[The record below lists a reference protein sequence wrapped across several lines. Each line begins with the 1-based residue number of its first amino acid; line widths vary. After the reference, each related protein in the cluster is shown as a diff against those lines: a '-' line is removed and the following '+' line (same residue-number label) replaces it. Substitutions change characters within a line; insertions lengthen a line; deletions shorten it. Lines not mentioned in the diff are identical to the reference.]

1 MLFDIIL
8 KSPNLLRFSK
18 PAIKTVFMAI
28 PSRSKGKSIFTEEI
42 KQLKKYLYSESN
54 EDAKRPLL
62 YPFFQKLNKDKF
74 RIESDACGADVYIEG
89 QIIVE
94 AKTHYSDW
102 LDGFY
107 QALHYHKKH
116 GLVYSIMVVIAHKFV
131 GIWRVNQLPEHA
143 VIMAHTSDAQKAPN
157 AIGKENARK
166 TAQIS
171 KKLIKEAAI
180 YWLEPKDLEGDYF
193 AGEAKSIDYEVFEIL
208 NILRNTGVERL
219 QMNTRNFI
227 EHIEL
232 LKKYFEHPI
241 DAVHAFYSMVAYWD
255 ITSTVSQNE
264 SSNKICLV
272 GFKGQK
278 FSDEITIKP
287 TLFKEFKKFVETRF
301 IFTNEGSGLTVDYY
315 FSRFDEVISRIDPE
329 YVKQHGI
336 FFTDINLSK
345 FALWY
350 AKKALNDELNEQYI
364 FFDPAGG
371 SGNLISSWRG
381 RLKHKIISEL
391 QPDLLRIIE
400 RRMKIDPWHIETG
413 FTIIPKTADNEGLN
427 FLDCEAGDYL
437 RRLEKELKLK
447 NLAIDKPLAF
457 LLNPPYKNTDEHES
471 ARENTNANYSI
482 HPSILEL
489 TGEDAGKER
498 YLAFLGQIL
507 NISKIQAKA
516 NETAEPLVL
525 IFTPTSW
532 LIPRPTYVGFRKEW
546 DKHFSYLDGF
556 IITSNEFFKLQG
568 KWPLAFTIWKYKYD
582 ETRTNNVV
590 VADYSHFTK
599 HDLNINWNLG
609 DAELDFVFGEGKL
622 KADKVALGNN
632 RIDIR
637 ESIPFVVNNEKVSKQ
652 TRYNIYRNR
661 TKFEEGKDIV
671 SGFALKDDRHFR
683 IKAPHGFIDGTFV
696 GFMDDNSPVRLRQET
711 SNRLSNNP
719 DRVWLQLRPTFID
732 VNLTKVQTGP
742 ADKYGYC
749 AYDFESA
756 KALFT
761 WFCITKAIAQRYPL
775 WANQSDIWVPA
786 IKPELEKYWNSLCFA
801 FVLAENRCVVTTF
814 EQDNPVP
821 GAPEVFVDN
830 PLCPANP
837 EAFWATT
844 LDQEITADHGL
855 AFQLVKKIKL
865 LYKTWNLNYCKG
877 QYLRSVGLKDEPYFR
892 YFDYE
897 DFLTPYSGLI
907 QIRKYAEKEGLKD
920 IHDLLTEI
928 HDLTKKVR
936 EELYRLLVEE
946 FRYFE

>member
-1 MLFDIIL
+1 
-8 KSPNLLRFSK
+8 
-18 PAIKTVFMAI
+18 MAI

-42 KQLKKYLYSESN
+42 KQLKKYLYSDSN

-62 YPFFQKLNKDKF
+62 YPFFKKLNPDKF
-74 RIESDACGADVYIEG
+74 KIESDACGADVYIEG

-94 AKTHYSDW
+94 AKSHYSDW

-116 GLVYSIMVVIAHKFV
+116 GLVYSVVVVIAHKFV
-131 GIWRVNQLPEHA
+131 GIWKVNQLPEFA
-143 VIMAHTSDAQKAPN
+143 VIMAHTSDPQVAPN
-157 AIGKENARK
+157 TIGKENTRK
-166 TAQIS
+166 TAQLS
-171 KKLIKEAAI
+171 KREIRDKAI

-193 AGEAKSIDYEVFEIL
+193 AGEAKSIDYEIYEIL
-208 NILRNTGVERL
+208 NILRNSGVERL

-227 EHIEL
+227 DQIEL

-255 ITSTVSQNE
+255 ITSTISINE

-278 FSDEITIKP
+278 FSDEIVIKP
-287 TLFKEFKKFVETRF
+287 TLFREFKKFVETRF

-350 AKKALNDELNEQYI
+350 AKKVIDAQLNEQYI

-400 RRMKIDPWHIETG
+400 RRMKIDPYHIESG
-413 FTIIPKTADNEGLN
+413 FTIIPKTTDNEGLN
-427 FLDCEAGDYL
+427 FLDCDAANYL

-471 ARENTNANYSI
+471 AREDTGSNYSI

-507 NISKIQAKA
+507 NISKLKA
-516 NETAEPLVL
+516 LRNETADSLVL

-532 LIPRPTYVGFRKEW
+532 LIPRPTYIGFRKEW
-546 DKHFSYLDGF
+546 DRHFAYLDGF

-568 KWPLAFTIWKYKYD
+568 KWPLAFTIWKYSYD
-582 ETRTNNVV
+582 ENRTNTVE

-599 HDLNINWNLG
+599 QDLNINWNLA
-609 DAELDFVFGEGKL
+609 DEELNFVFGEEKL
-622 KADKVALGNN
+622 KADRITLDTK

-637 ESIPFVVNNEKVSKQ
+637 TQLPFLEIDEKLRKQ
-652 TRYNIYRNR
+652 TRYDYSRA
-661 TKFEEGKDIV
+661 KKKDEQNKVV
-671 SGFALKDDRHFR
+671 SGFPLKDIDRHFKLNR
-683 IKAPHGFIDGTFV
+683 TCGLPTGSFV
-696 GFMDDNSPVRLRQET
+696 GFMDDNTPVRLRQEALV
-711 SNRLSNNP
+711 RLSNKP
-719 DRVWLQLRPTFID
+719 DRVWFRLDNDIKGMNKTKTFG
-732 VNLTKVQTGP
+732 GP
-742 ADKYGYC
+742 PDNRGYC
-749 AYDFESA
+749 AYSLESA
-756 KALFT
+756 KVLAT
-761 WFCITKAIAQRYPL
+761 WFSISKALNGNYPL
-775 WANQSDIWVPA
+775 WANQSDIWTPA
-786 IKPELEKYWNSLCFA
+786 ITPDLASYWYSLCFA

-814 EQDNPVP
+814 EKDNPVV
-821 GAPEVFVDN
+821 GAPEIFVDN

-837 EAFWATT
+837 ESFWATV
-844 LDQEITADHGL
+844 LDPEVNADHGL
-855 AFQLVKKIKL
+855 AFLLVKKIKL

-877 QYLRSVGLKDEPYFR
+877 QYLRNVGLKDEPYFR
-892 YFDYE
+892 YFAYDDY
-897 DFLTPYSGLI
+897 LTPYSGII
-907 QIRKYAEKEGLKD
+907 QIKKYAEKEGLQD
-920 IHDLLTEI
+920 MHDLFAEI
-928 HDLTKKVR
+928 QELTKKVR

>member
-1 MLFDIIL
+1 M
-8 KSPNLLRFSK
+8 S
-18 PAIKTVFMAI
+18 I
-28 PSRSKGKSIFTEEI
+28 PSRSKSKTIFNEEI

-62 YPFFQKLNKDKF
+62 YPFFQKLNKEKF
-74 RIESDACGADVYIEG
+74 KIESDACGADVYIEG

-94 AKTHYSDW
+94 AKSHYSDW

-116 GLVYSIMVVIAHKFV
+116 GLIYSVVVVIAHKFV
-131 GIWRVNQLPEHA
+131 GIWKVNQLPEYA
-143 VIMAHTSDAQKAPN
+143 VILAHTSDAQKAPST
-157 AIGKENARK
+157 IGKENTRK
-166 TAQIS
+166 TAQPGRKEIR
-171 KKLIKEAAI
+171 EAAI

-193 AGEAKSIDYEVFEIL
+193 AGEAKSIDYEIFEIL
-208 NILRNTGVERL
+208 NILRNSGVERL

-227 EHIEL
+227 DQIEL

-255 ITSTVSQNE
+255 ITSTVSINE
-264 SSNKICLV
+264 NSNQICLV

-278 FSDEITIKP
+278 NSDQISVNP
-287 TLFKEFKKFVETRF
+287 LYFKEFKKFVETRF

-350 AKKALNDELNEQYI
+350 AKRAIDAELDEQYI

-427 FLDCEAGDYL
+427 FLDCDAANYL
-437 RRLEKELKLK
+437 GRLEKELKLK
-447 NLAIDKPLAF
+447 NLAINKPLAF
-457 LLNPPYKNTDEHES
+457 LLNPPYKNTDEHQS
-471 ARENTNANYSI
+471 VREETNSNYSI

-507 NISKIQAKA
+507 NISKLKA
-516 NETAEPLVL
+516 QVEGTAESLVL

-532 LIPRPTYVGFRKEW
+532 LIPRPTYVAFRKEW
-546 DKHFSYLDGF
+546 DHHFAYLDGF
-556 IITSNEFFKLQG
+556 IVTSNEFFKLQG
-568 KWPLAFTIWKYKYD
+568 KWPLAFTIWKYNYD
-582 ETRTNNVV
+582 ETRTNKVE
-590 VADYSHFTK
+590 VADYSRFK
-599 HDLNINWNLG
+599 KQDLNINWNLG
-609 DAELDFVFGEGKL
+609 EEELNFVFGEEKL
-622 KADKVALGNN
+622 QTEKVKFDNS

-637 ESIPFVVNNEKVSKQ
+637 ESIPTLVINEKKLRQ
-652 TRYNIYRNR
+652 TSCNIYRNR
-661 TKFEEGKDIV
+661 SKQEEGKDII

-683 IKAPHGFIDGTFV
+683 VKAPYGFIDGTYI
-696 GFMDDNSPVRLRQET
+696 GFMDDNSPVRLRQEPQ
-711 SNRLSNNP
+711 NRLSNKP

-732 VNLTKVQTGP
+732 VNLTKVQTGTP
-742 ADKYGYC
+742 DKYGYC
-749 AYDFESA
+749 AYDSQSA
-756 KALFT
+756 KVLFT
-761 WFCITKAIAQRYPL
+761 WFCITKAIGQKYPL
-775 WANQSDIWVPA
+775 WANQSDIWAPD
-786 IKPELEKYWNSLCFA
+786 IKPDSASYWYALCFA

-814 EQDNPVP
+814 EKDNPVA

-830 PLCPANP
+830 PLCPANR
-837 EAFWATT
+837 ESFWSTT
-844 LDQEITADHGL
+844 LDREVSFEHGV
-855 AFQLVKKIKL
+855 AFELVEKIKL

-877 QYLRSVGLKDEPYFR
+877 QYLRNVGLKEEPYFR

-897 DFLTPYSGLI
+897 DYLTPCSGLI
-907 QIRKYAEKEGLKD
+907 QFRKYTEKEGL
-920 IHDLLTEI
+920 HDMHQLFAEVQE
-928 HDLTKKVR
+928 LTKKVR

>member
-1 MLFDIIL
+1 
-8 KSPNLLRFSK
+8 
-18 PAIKTVFMAI
+18 MAI
-28 PSRSKGKSIFTEEI
+28 PSRSKGKVNFAEEI

-62 YPFFQKLNKDKF
+62 YPFFKKLNPDKF
-74 RIESDACGADVYIEG
+74 KIESDACGADVYIEG

-94 AKTHYSDW
+94 AKSHYSDW

-116 GLVYSIMVVIAHKFV
+116 GLVYSVVVVIAHKFV
-131 GIWRVNQLPEHA
+131 GIWKVNQLPEYA

-157 AIGKENARK
+157 VIGKENTKK
-166 TAQIS
+166 TAQLS
-171 KKLIKEAAI
+171 KKEIRDKAI
-180 YWLEPKDLEGDYF
+180 YWLEPKDLAGDYF
-193 AGEAKSIDYEVFEIL
+193 AGEAKSIEYEIYEIL
-208 NILRNTGVERL
+208 NILRNSGVERL

-227 EHIEL
+227 DQIEL
-232 LKKYFEHPI
+232 LKKYFDHPI

-255 ITSTVSQNE
+255 ITSTVSLNE

-278 FSDEITIKP
+278 FSDDIVIKP
-287 TLFKEFKKFVETRF
+287 TLFREFKKFIENRF

-350 AKKALNDELNEQYI
+350 AKKVIDAQLNDQYI

-400 RRMKIDPWHIETG
+400 RRMRIDPWHIESG
-413 FTIIPKTADNEGLN
+413 FTIIPKTSDNEGLN
-427 FLDCEAGDYL
+427 FLDCDAANYL
-437 RRLEKELKLK
+437 SRLEKELKLK

-471 ARENTNANYSI
+471 AREDAGSNYTI

-507 NISKIQAKA
+507 NISKLKA
-516 NETAEPLVL
+516 LRNETADSLVL

-568 KWPLAFTIWKYKYD
+568 KWPLAFTIWKYSYD
-582 ETRTNNVV
+582 ETRSNTVE

-599 HDLNINWNLG
+599 QDLKINWNLG
-609 DAELDFVFGEGKL
+609 EEELNFVFGEEKL
-622 KADKVALGNN
+622 KA
-632 RIDIR
+632 
-637 ESIPFVVNNEKVSKQ
+637 EKVKLGALRNSIK
-652 TRYNIYRNR
+652 NIAGQSMYDFKRDA
-661 TKFEEGKDIV
+661 TKHETESNSIFG
-671 SGFALKDDRHFR
+671 GLPLKDERR
-683 IKAPHGFIDGTFV
+683 KNKKTYGITSSNFI
-696 GFMDDNSPVRLRQET
+696 GFMDDATPVRVKQDN
-711 SNRLSNNP
+711 SNRLSKKP
-719 DRVWLQLRPTFID
+719 DRIWFRLDTAIKD
-732 VNLTKVQTGP
+732 VNKSKCFNGP
-742 ADKYGYC
+742 TDNRSYC
-749 AYDFESA
+749 AYDLESA
-756 KALFT
+756 KVVIS
-761 WFCITKAIAQRYPL
+761 WFAITKTINGKYPT
-775 WANQSDIWVPA
+775 WANQSDIWTPA
-786 IKPELEKYWNSLCFA
+786 ITPDLASYWNALCFA
-801 FVLAENRCVVTTF
+801 YVLAENRCVVTTF
-814 EQDNPVP
+814 EADNPVQ
-821 GAPEVFVDN
+821 GAPAVFVDN

-837 EAFWATT
+837 ESFWATV
-844 LDQEITADHGL
+844 LDQEVIADHGV
-855 AFQLVKKIKL
+855 AFLLVKKIKL
-865 LYKTWNLNYCKG
+865 LYKTWNLNYCQG
-877 QYLRSVGLKDEPYFR
+877 QYLRNVGLKGEPYFK

-897 DFLTPYSGLI
+897 DYLTPHSGLI
-907 QIRKYAEKEGLKD
+907 QIKKYAEKEGLKD
-920 IHDLLTEI
+920 IHDLFAEI
-928 HDLTKKVR
+928 QELTKKVR

>member
-1 MLFDIIL
+1 
-8 KSPNLLRFSK
+8 
-18 PAIKTVFMAI
+18 MAI
-28 PSRSKGKSIFTEEI
+28 PRPKVKSAFTEEI

-62 YPFFQKLNKDKF
+62 YPFFKKLNPDKF
-74 RIESDACGADVYIEG
+74 KIESDACGADVYIEG

-94 AKTHYSDW
+94 AKSHYSDW

-116 GLVYSIMVVIAHKFV
+116 GLVYSVVVVIAHKFV
-131 GIWRVNQLPEHA
+131 GIWKVNQLPEYA

-157 AIGKENARK
+157 VIGKENTRK
-166 TAQIS
+166 TAQLS
-171 KKLIKEAAI
+171 KKEIRDKAI

-193 AGEAKSIDYEVFEIL
+193 AGEAKSIDYEIYEIL
-208 NILRNTGVERL
+208 NILRNSNVERL

-227 EHIEL
+227 DQIEL
-232 LKKYFEHPI
+232 LKKYFDHPI

-255 ITSTVSQNE
+255 ITSTVSLNE

-278 FSDEITIKP
+278 FSDAIVIKP
-287 TLFKEFKKFVETRF
+287 TLFKEFKKFVENRF

-350 AKKALNDELNEQYI
+350 AKKVIDAQLNEQYI

-381 RLKHKIISEL
+381 QLKHKIISEL

-400 RRMKIDPWHIETG
+400 RRMRIDPWHIESG
-413 FTIIPKTADNEGLN
+413 FTIIPKTSDNEGLN
-427 FLDCEAGDYL
+427 FLDCDATNYL
-437 RRLEKELKLK
+437 SRLEKELKLK
-447 NLAIDKPLAF
+447 NLAIDKPMAF

-471 ARENTNANYSI
+471 AREDAGSNYSI

-507 NISKIQAKA
+507 NISKLKA
-516 NETAEPLVL
+516 LRNETADSLVL

-532 LIPRPTYVGFRKEW
+532 LIPRPTYINFRKEW

-568 KWPLAFTIWKYKYD
+568 KWPLAFTIWKYNYD
-582 ETRTNNVV
+582 DTRSNTVEL
-590 VADYSHFTK
+590 ADYSHFTK
-599 HDLNINWNLG
+599 HDLKINWNLG
-609 DAELDFVFGEGKL
+609 EEELNFVFGEEKL
-622 KADKVALGNN
+622 KADKVKFDNS
-632 RIDIR
+632 RIDIK
-637 ESIPFVVNNEKVSKQ
+637 ETIPTIEVNGKLKRQ
-652 TRYNIYRNR
+652 TRFDFSRAKKLDEFNR
-661 TKFEEGKDIV
+661 VV
-671 SGFALKDDRHFR
+671 SGFPLNDKERHFKLSR
-683 IKAPHGFIDGTFV
+683 TCGSPDGQFI
-696 GFMDDNSPVRLRQET
+696 GFMDDNTPVRLRQEA
-711 SNRLSNNP
+711 NLRLSNKP
-719 DRVWLQLRPTFID
+719 DRIWLYLDNRIITI
-732 VNLTKVQTGP
+732 NLLKCFGSTP
-742 ADKYGYC
+742 DKYGYC
-749 AYDFESA
+749 AYDLPSA
-756 KALFT
+756 KSLMT
-761 WFCITKAIAQRYPL
+761 WFAVGKSIVGKYPTWVNQLSL
-775 WANQSDIWVPA
+775 W
-786 IKPELEKYWNSLCFA
+786 KPEIKEELTGYWYALCFA

-814 EQDNPVP
+814 EANNPVP
-821 GAPEVFVDN
+821 GAPEIFVDN

-837 EAFWATT
+837 ESFWATT
-844 LDQEITADHGL
+844 LDQEVLADHGV
-855 AFQLVKKIKL
+855 AFLLVKKIKQ
-865 LYKTWNLNYCKG
+865 LYKTWNLNYCQG
-877 QYLRSVGLKDEPYFR
+877 QYLRNVGLKGEPYFK
-892 YFDYE
+892 YFDY
-897 DFLTPYSGLI
+897 DDYLTPHSGLI
-907 QIRKYAEKEGLKD
+907 QIKKYAEKEGLKD
-920 IHDLLTEI
+920 IHDLFTEI
-928 HDLTKKVR
+928 QDLTKKVR